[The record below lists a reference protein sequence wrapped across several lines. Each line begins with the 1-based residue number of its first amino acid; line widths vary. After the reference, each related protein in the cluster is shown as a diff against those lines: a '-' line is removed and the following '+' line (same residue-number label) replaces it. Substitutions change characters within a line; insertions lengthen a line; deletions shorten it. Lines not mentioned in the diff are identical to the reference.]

1 MWKCSSFS
9 QTPQGERKGAAKHGG
24 EKWKKGEILSD
35 AKKRARSRHLQ
46 TRSEGEKTIYIYT
59 HICLYVCVCI
69 CIYTQMVFAL
79 HKGTALN
86 TVKWFLR
93 GTITA
98 FYTQFIHTYH
108 DMLEWMRTGLN
119 IHTPIHIK

>member
-1 MWKCSSFS
+1 MPKKE
-9 QTPQGERKGAAKHGG
+9 QGADICKLGVKG
-24 EKWKKGEILSD
+24 
-35 AKKRARSRHLQ
+35 KRPY
-46 TRSEGEKTIYIYT
+46 IYIHIYVYT
-59 HICLYVCVCI
+59 CVCVCI

-108 DMLEWMRTGLN
+108 DMLE
-119 IHTPIHIK
+119 